1 MTNTINIS
9 VTNSNMSPRFI
20 EVGAEGQEGIIKLSL
35 SFDDGWSG
43 LAKSV
48 VFYDKRRIKTVSYD
62 FLGFDSCEVEI
73 PSVILSEDGRHPF
86 IVVGSEI
93 VGDNAETAREIP
105 RKITECAFICV
116 GDSIYPELNST
127 AIEAL
132 DTDAYSSFLEA
143 YSGCLATAEELKEQ
157 YSGLAEKVGEAE
169 GYANSAKSYAVGGTG
184 TRENEGTDNAKY
196 YSELSGASA
205 TEAKASEKA
214 ANDAKEIAVSKA
226 GETEKALSD
235 MRAMYSQGQ
244 SDISAQREAAERAKV
259 DAEKAKTD
267 AEKAKNDASGY
278 AATCGENA
286 SNSGLHANMAWA
298 SADKAQSYAVGHT
311 GTRDNENTDN
321 AKYYSEVAKNAA
333 VDLETSV
340 ASAEAFKVAA
350 QKSAEEANT
359 AYESASEIIGAA
371 TEEVNTAKAKTFEA
385 RDNAFYAKN
394 KAESARDEAVEVS
407 EKLSGI
413 INNCAKLSDNN
424 IFNGN
429 NTFSNPI
436 TVSTPTDDAH
446 AATKKYVD
454 DAINVSKPGTDI
466 IDTIGLNE
474 IISNTALTSVCDY
487 TIKGNTIQAAY
498 GLGVNKVLPNGVCF
512 GKEIPMLT
520 TCGDLK
526 VIDSDDNVK
535 FTYRLEGL
543 IGYRN
548 IYDIF
553 SSKGLYKNWSRK
565 YYLTK
570 LPVSSEKSID
580 YDTTKNITH
589 TWEFTEDD
597 FKDTGIPIKSDS
609 IPFVSACFYSGID
622 AQAYMNDRVYF
633 AQPYPAIFYYDSNTN
648 KYILKCKGVYDSI
661 KYQLTVYSKV
671 YFYYQLE
678 TPYIDNSCM
687 FAMGLN
693 QGDKVT
699 FECDYTSYQFFLDNK
714 IYGVGGYGSTLTDY
728 DFTPIVE
735 ISIPQSAKNALQG
748 FDNVSRFLNNGS
760 MNTSGGGAFDYSWI
774 GEGNETVDYTSTIKN
789 KLVELNNVGGGT
801 LCFGSG
807 IYTISE
813 SIIVPAN
820 INIIG
825 NKETI
830 IAQKTD
836 NTHALILNGN
846 NILIQDLTIKL
857 LGTCTEL
864 TACIYANS
872 DNSSGNSSTYNSKYP
887 SNMYVQNINLNNITC
902 IGNYS
907 FKYDTNGY
915 AYIDDDILNYRGV
928 GIYAQKLYFNFVNC
942 TIRGSHLY
950 STVYGGGGGNKYTI
964 FATECRMA
972 LWENCG
978 NSQYNILG
986 HTYYA
991 NSSDTESLS
1000 LTDYVAYVVGEN
1012 NIINITFYDTQHCKE
1027 SIIYFDALSMKN
1039 RYNISTY
1046 KNVKVRT
1053 GKEKNNNSSSNIVG
1067 ISDVIDLGRSNSAIP
1082 DYSDIPFSISNVNT
1096 LLSGFTTSKKLDGF
1110 YNNVLSGVGIWGN
1123 ISSNITWTNNGISLE
1138 DICRYPKDIDS
1149 FSIMPSII
1157 STSSPSENNP
1167 IEITIDFHNNPIITQ
1182 DNIWIEFDNRYVG
1195 FNANVYFDRN
1205 NDANFT
1211 DVMPVKIEQ
1220 NYDKVA
1226 YYFNYQLHP
1235 SKLYRIKIEFTT
1247 ALHIEN
1253 LKYMDFAY
1261 NQYEQEY
1268 NPNNYIGIVNI
1279 GMSSPGLSQNIFL
1292 NSTGGKL
1299 YGDIDLQNNFIKL
1312 GITDTL
1318 PEPSEDYRG
1327 KYILLKDN
1335 VNRDRLFA
1343 CLFDNSEF
1351 KWIEF
1356 KSDIDNVLT
1365 KDNTTEYA
1373 PITDYNPATKKYVD
1387 ESKSDKISK
1396 LEAHTT
1402 DTNNPHNV
1410 TPEQIGTYTS
1420 AQIDAMLASGGGGY
1434 KKIGYTDDCDYK
1446 VSASEGGKAAFEAAI
1461 SAASDGDTIIVLAGN
1476 YGGSGTL
1483 TFKKNLTF
1491 VGIGNPV
1498 ISFPITVANDSVFN
1512 YETSEWVY
1520 LDNEY
1525 TTNWSG
1531 FTFERGVES
1540 IIHLC
1545 TDVFYV
1551 ANTLNASNC
1560 IFQDTLQ
1567 LCGKLYNCKL
1577 FKGVKSLGY
1586 SGFAVGGLYLYDCDM
1601 LSENISGDGNTYI
1614 YGGTYRFKN
1623 SENTIAS
1630 SYNLAYWQGA
1640 ELYTY
1645 GCTFSGNYGY
1655 NNGGIDKCI
1664 SGCTIYSDS
1673 NPFDA
1678 SHCEN
1683 CVLVTVTP
1691 IS

>member
-1 MTNTINIS
+1 
-9 VTNSNMSPRFI
+9 MSREYAKIP
-20 EVGAEGQEGIIKLSL
+20 LS
-35 SFDDGWSG
+35 
-43 LAKSV
+43 
-48 VFYDKRRIKTVSYD
+48 
-62 FLGFDSCEVEI
+62 
-73 PSVILSEDGRHPF
+73 
-86 IVVGSEI
+86 
-93 VGDNAETAREIP
+93 
-105 RKITECAFICV
+105 
-116 GDSIYPELNST
+116 
-127 AIEAL
+127 
-132 DTDAYSSFLEA
+132 
-143 YSGCLATAEELKEQ
+143 AEELTQ
-157 YSGLAEKVGEAE
+157 TL
-169 GYANSAKSYAVGGTG
+169 
-184 TRENEGTDNAKY
+184 
-196 YSELSGASA
+196 
-205 TEAKASEKA
+205 AKAE
-214 ANDAKEIAVSKA
+214 EHIADTNNPHNVTPEQIGA
-226 GETEKALSD
+226 VDNNVIGMMLS
-235 MRAMYSQGQ
+235 R
-244 SDISAQREAAERAKV
+244 KV
-259 DAEKAKTD
+259 DKIDGKGLSTNDYTDDEKT
-267 AEKAKNDASGY
+267 
-278 AATCGENA
+278 
-286 SNSGLHANMAWA
+286 
-298 SADKAQSYAVGHT
+298 
-311 GTRDNENTDN
+311 
-321 AKYYSEVAKNAA
+321 
-333 VDLETSV
+333 
-340 ASAEAFKVAA
+340 
-350 QKSAEEANT
+350 
-359 AYESASEIIGAA
+359 
-371 TEEVNTAKAKTFEA
+371 
-385 RDNAFYAKN
+385 
-394 KAESARDEAVEVS
+394 
-407 EKLSGI
+407 KLSGI
-413 INNCAKLSDNN
+413 ENGANKTVVDTALSTSSTNPVQNKVVNTAINNCAKLSDNN

-454 DAINVSKPGTDI
+454 DAVNVSKPEPDI

-498 GLGVNKVLPNGVCF
+498 GLGANKVLPNGVCF

-553 SSKGLYKNWSRK
+553 SSKGLYKNWSK
-565 YYLTK
+565 KFYLTK
-570 LPVSSEKSID
+570 LPISSEKSTD

-589 TWEFTEDD
+589 TWEFTEDE
-597 FKDTGIPIKSDS
+597 FNDTGIPIKSSS
-609 IPFVSACFYSGID
+609 IPFVSACFYSGTD

-661 KYQLTVYSKV
+661 EAQLTIYSKA

-699 FECDYTSYQFFLDNK
+699 FECDYTQYQFFLDNK
-714 IYGVGGYGSTLTDY
+714 MYGAGGYGSTLTDY

-735 ISIPQSAKNALQG
+735 ISIPQSTKNALQG

-760 MNTSGGGAFDYSWI
+760 MNASGDGASDYSWI
-774 GEGNETVDYTSTIKN
+774 GKGNETVDYTSTIKN

-801 LCFGSG
+801 LYFGSG

-813 SIIVPAN
+813 SIIIPAN
-820 INIIG
+820 IKIIG

-872 DNSSGNSSTYNSKYP
+872 DNSSGNNLTYNSKYP

-907 FKYDTNGY
+907 FKYGTNGY
-915 AYIDDDILNYRGV
+915 AYIDNDILNYRGV
-928 GIYAQKLYFNFVNC
+928 GIYAPKLYFNFVNC

-1046 KNVKVRT
+1046 KNVKGRT
-1053 GKEKNNNSSSNIVG
+1053 GKEKNNNSSSNVVG

-1149 FSIMPSII
+1149 FSIIPSII
-1157 STSSPSENNP
+1157 STSSPSEANP
-1167 IEITIDFHNNPIITQ
+1167 IEITIDFHDNPIITQ

-1226 YYFNYQLHP
+1226 YYFNYQLYP

-1318 PEPSEDYRG
+1318 PEPSADYRG

-1387 ESKSDKISK
+1387 ESKSDKISA

-1402 DTNNPHNV
+1402 NTNNPHNV

-1420 AQIDAMLASGGGGY
+1420 AQIDALLASSGGGY

-1446 VSASEGGKAAFEAAI
+1446 VSAPSGGKATFDAAI
-1461 SAASDGDTIIVLAGN
+1461 AAASDGDTIIVMMGT
-1476 YGGSGTL
+1476 YSYSGSNKDL
-1483 TFKKNLTF
+1483 SVNKNLNF
-1491 VGIGNPV
+1491 VGIGTPTITFNV
-1498 ISFPITVANDSVFN
+1498 TTTLDDVVQGEYGQIESATTHSTSWDGFAFKGNFTVGCQDGADSCAQSTANATNCEFNCNTIYLSGKYTNCIVKTSSTLSSGCYYGNGSSFTGCGIVCNSMGGPGVDSFI
-1512 YETSEWVY
+1512 
-1520 LDNEY
+1520 
-1525 TTNWSG
+1525 
-1531 FTFERGVES
+1531 R
-1540 IIHLC
+1540 
-1545 TDVFYV
+1545 TDVRVTQSSFTGNYLHKGGAV
-1551 ANTLNASNC
+1551 YNGCNLHLLGTGTVSLGNQHSGTYNMQNTTVYCNTALTITDDEYCERTN
-1560 IFQDTLQ
+1560 
-1567 LCGKLYNCKL
+1567 CGKITLTS
-1577 FKGVKSLGY
+1577 F
-1586 SGFAVGGLYLYDCDM
+1586 
-1601 LSENISGDGNTYI
+1601 
-1614 YGGTYRFKN
+1614 
-1623 SENTIAS
+1623 
-1630 SYNLAYWQGA
+1630 
-1640 ELYTY
+1640 
-1645 GCTFSGNYGY
+1645 
-1655 NNGGIDKCI
+1655 
-1664 SGCTIYSDS
+1664 
-1673 NPFDA
+1673 
-1678 SHCEN
+1678 
-1683 CVLVTVTP
+1683 
-1691 IS
+1691 